1 MYVSYNRNE
10 LIKKGR
16 EWFGC
21 GGNLFFLLGCCV
33 CRFKK
38 AVGLSG
44 FRQSAV
50 YIPLVG
56 QVVQNTVF
64 RERLQLGIDG
74 TISVLPAA
82 PVPVILRLLL
92 LFFLTLLITPF
103 ITLNLR
109 KKIIKPIKQC
119 FLPPTTNM
127 SPLPI
132 HWPTPHLAQEH
143 KLVNHAQDE
152 ISPEDVQSL
161 QH

>member
-1 MYVSYNRNE
+1 MGVVWGWG
-10 LIKKGR
+10 K
-16 EWFGC
+16 
-21 GGNLFFLLGCCV
+21 LFFLLGCCM

-82 PVPVILRLLL
+82 PVPVILSLLL
-92 LFFLTLLITPF
+92 LLTFLITPF
-103 ITLNLR
+103 ITLHLR
-109 KKIIKPIKQC
+109 KKKKANKATFP
-119 FLPPTTNM
+119 PPTTNM

-132 HWPTPHLAQEH
+132 HWPPPHLAQEH
-143 KLVNHAQDE
+143 KLVDHAQDE